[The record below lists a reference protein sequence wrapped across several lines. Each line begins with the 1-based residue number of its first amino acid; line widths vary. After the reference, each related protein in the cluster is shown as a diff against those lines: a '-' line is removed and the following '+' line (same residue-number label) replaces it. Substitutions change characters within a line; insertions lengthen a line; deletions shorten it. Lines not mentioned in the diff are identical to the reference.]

1 MPLPENITGNR
12 TKQINGGRKKNECKR
27 REKGNWDGSFH
38 ERVVVEKRGEKIN
51 DSISIHGII
60 LQRRKS
66 RHVIAS
72 TRSVHDERASGIAIH
87 HHQLV

>member
-38 ERVVVEKRGEKIN
+38 ERVVVEKRVEKIN

-60 LQRRKS
+60 LQRKS

-72 TRSVHDERASGIAIH
+72 TRSVHDERASDIAIH